1 MEALGEAHQVK
12 SREMMLHGD
21 EAVSINDLRQ
31 KELVRF
37 DNWKKVTEAGA
48 PCQRGEERK

>member
-1 MEALGEAHQVK
+1 MK
-12 SREMMLHGD
+12 SQERVLHGG
-21 EAVSINDLRQ
+21 ETVSINDLRQ

-48 PCQRGEERK
+48 PCQRREERK

>member
-1 MEALGEAHQVK
+1 MVSQRVRHHQ
-12 SREMMLHGD
+12 RRQWHPTPD
-21 EAVSINDLRQ
+21 ETVTINDLRQ

-37 DNWKKVTEAGA
+37 DNWKKVTESGA